1 MVVDV
6 NMDTRIKKP
15 FPIQADW
22 VGKLSSGLILVRAK
36 TEPSK
41 VELIGPKTIL
51 EGMRTLYTTRIPLN
65 SIKGSGKM
73 DVKLVIP
80 SAFLPVLILKR
91 VETGFKDTVEVAY
104 EVSKRK

>member
-6 NMDTRIKKP
+6 NLDTRTKKI

-22 VGKLSSGLILVRAK
+22 VGKLPLDMVLVRAK

-41 VELIGPKTIL
+41 VELGGPKTIL
-51 EGMRTLYTTRIPLN
+51 EGMRTIYTTSIPLN
-65 SIKGSGKM
+65 NIKDSGKM

-80 SAFLPVLILKR
+80 SAFLNL
-91 VETGFKDTVEVAY
+91 ETGYKDTVKVEY